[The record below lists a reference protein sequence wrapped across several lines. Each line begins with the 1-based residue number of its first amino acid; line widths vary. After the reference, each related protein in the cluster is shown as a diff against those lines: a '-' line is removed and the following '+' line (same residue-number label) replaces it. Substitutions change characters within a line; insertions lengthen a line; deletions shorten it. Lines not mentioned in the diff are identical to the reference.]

1 MKTFAML
8 CFLIGVVMHVN
19 ASTVDDLKTINS
31 TQVFAFGDYVSDGA
45 GSRATGTLFGNG
57 LFLDVKGGSVA
68 TNKGSVDI
76 ANTTT
81 YTAVN
86 GADVDYLSST
96 YSSYGSRLNC
106 LRFKNAD
113 NLIALKPIAGSTIYL
128 FGHGNNKTG
137 TDARI
142 PKFATDASLT
152 KTLNEAPTAEHPA
165 TGVYVYK
172 FVVPSGFDGETP
184 LYIGSYNGDTFF
196 SFIIVECPELFE
208 VTVNSIPTAGG
219 YGTIVSRTASDDN
232 TSETITVKA
241 EPNDNYAFKEWQ
253 DAEGNLLSTDVEYTF
268 TATKDTE
275 INAVF
280 YASYSEKSPA
290 TKPAD
295 KNIPIAGESYTIDG
309 TYNAGGSLGTAYG
322 NMLSQ
327 GGVKLRTG
335 NTGNTIRFDVNPGW
349 KITGITLSMYANDE
363 GTIDVISASVDGNAV
378 ADFTTI
384 TLPSNTAKAAKDVTL
399 ENISAQTSI
408 VFGFDNTNKVKNNQ
422 VFATYVISYDKAGV
436 HNIDATCS
444 PVAGGTIVLDQNT
457 QADGETDEVI
467 LTATANENYTFKE
480 WQDANGAQLS
490 TANPYTFD
498 ATADK
503 EVVAV
508 FVENA
513 KYTVTYELGEG
524 VEGQAPAAV
533 TDYEGGTTTIPA
545 NFTVYKEGHTLTG
558 WTDGSNNYVANDII
572 TIGTSDITLTPVFT
586 TNEVSLADRTETVTL
601 KWDFRRDEGAP
612 TVGWQSKDGL
622 IWVTQAVVNG
632 KTIDVKCDFSTN
644 PGKFNNNNNSDC
656 TQINSGT
663 TFTIPSCKGAV
674 VSMECHGSFSISTT
688 TIDGQ
693 SDYTA
698 GTNVSYTVAN
708 TAESINIVIGDGS
721 YYKYIQTE
729 LPVVE
734 QGGVFEQVTLGT
746 AISSADAGSVTVY
759 PANDTYDINS
769 EVTLTAT
776 ENFGYDFVNWTDSK
790 GTVLSTESSFN
801 YTISADE
808 TLTANFKQVNTYE
821 LTMAVE
827 GGANDYMVS
836 YNPAPTM
843 VDGKQM
849 YEEGTVVGI
858 VASSNAILTFK
869 NWSTGETATSFSVT
883 MNADKNYTAYYGA
896 GDYIVGWDFMKRGG
910 SNRPA
915 DFASTVDNET
925 ATIYLINESGA
936 TAGWL
941 DKSNEA
947 AGGYESFEGA
957 AVNWKNLG
965 EYWYQFEFNASEF
978 TDIRVD
984 AEMMYNYNVYTTIKV
999 QYSVDGSTWTDAGTL
1014 TMSEVKTKYPISV
1027 ELGED
1032 ADNAE
1037 KVYVRYYPDK
1047 TAGTDGTVS
1056 ANDGTVITNIF
1067 VYGTQAAV
1075 DDGQDPTLTSSI
1087 PATGATGASAT
1098 GKIVLNFHEKV
1109 TLAADAVATIGTKE
1123 VTGAVSGT
1131 SITFAYT
1138 GLDYNTQYT
1147 FTLPANSVID
1157 LTGNACKEDIT
1168 IEFTTIAPPT
1178 VTKAEYDAIVTNAEE
1193 FLAALKKA
1201 DGSTRFRIF
1210 LHDGTYDLGTACL
1223 TSVPGNVSLIGESME
1238 NTIIMNDPQAEG
1250 ISVSATLC
1258 TGGENIYMQDLT
1270 IESADYDRGADNS
1283 IGRCVALQENAS
1295 KAVYKNVRLLSNQ
1308 DTYYTRATKRTYWEG
1323 GMIAGTVDYLCGGG
1337 DVFFNGVTLYNNKRS
1352 NGDCITAPAT
1362 SSDWGYVF
1370 SNCTIDGD
1378 AGQNGS
1384 YSLGRPW
1391 QGSPRAVYINTTMKI
1406 IPSAEG
1412 WSDMGVVPGL
1422 FAEYNS
1428 RTASGAAVDCGKRKT
1443 SFKVDGTA
1451 QPVSYDPVLTEAEAA
1466 KFTIENVLGGDDSWQ
1481 PQLLTEQAQTPTV
1494 TVEEGVL
1501 TWNASDYV
1509 LLYAICKNGQVIDF
1523 TTENSW
1529 TIPATTD
1536 DAYYSVRAANEMGGL
1551 GKASEAV
1558 NADGEKAPVSTWK
1571 DISIDLTTSDFLEE
1585 SEKDTENRVTVSLG
1599 LVVEE
1604 DGTLTR
1610 VAADNAS
1617 ANIVLDG
1624 KYWNDHGWNG
1634 FKATVPV
1641 EGSVKIGVGSCNY
1654 AGQTVTVKNA
1664 DGDVVTSF
1672 VVEKLGNCWKN
1683 KKSDDYVAYGYYYG
1697 KATTLTIEY
1706 SSYIPYISVEAIKES
1721 VLVIDDKETECAD
1734 FNPASESYDRV
1745 VYNRE
1750 LNTGYTYGL
1759 ICLPFAPDAE
1769 SLTNFQFYA
1778 LSSASGDA
1786 ITFEEVDAPEAGR
1799 PYLYSIKEGATRTS
1813 TITGGATTFDLNDP
1827 TAVNNFAAGT
1837 WELVGSLKNETINCD
1852 ATTANYV
1859 FNPVKS
1865 TLHKVTKTL
1874 TVYPYTA
1881 YVRNNIATSVATM
1894 RVYISGPTGIKEIS
1908 RDAIEGFDATEGMFD
1923 LQGRAMSKPMKGQI
1937 YIQNG
1942 VKKIKR

>member
-1 MKTFAML
+1 MRILKLKALLTFVLLALTMGVMAQSVEIGTVEAVIQETDLIEINNCKQKTGQ
-8 CFLIGVVMHVN
+8 LIDSSYDG
-19 ASTVDDLKTINS
+19 S
-31 TQVFAFGDYVSDGA
+31 YV
-45 GSRATGTLFGNG
+45 TFK
-57 LFLDVKGGSVA
+57 V
-68 TNKGSVDI
+68 
-76 ANTTT
+76 NTTT
-81 YTAVN
+81 
-86 GADVDYLSST
+86 
-96 YSSYGSRLNC
+96 
-106 LRFKNAD
+106 
-113 NLIALKPIAGSTIYL
+113 AGTYL
-128 FGHGNNKTG
+128 FTSMIGTTVDGAAITLGYLDANGEYAASEKKDITNSNNWNDGPNYTWEF
-137 TDARI
+137 D
-142 PKFATDASLT
+142 L
-152 KTLNEAPTAEHPA
+152 EAD
-165 TGVYVYK
+165 K
-172 FVVPSGFDGETP
+172 
-184 LYIGSYNGDTFF
+184 
-196 SFIIVECPELFE
+196 
-208 VTVNSIPTAGG
+208 
-219 YGTIVSRTASDDN
+219 
-232 TSETITVKA
+232 
-241 EPNDNYAFKEWQ
+241 
-253 DAEGNLLSTDVEYTF
+253 EYTF
-268 TATKDTE
+268 
-275 INAVF
+275 
-280 YASYSEKSPA
+280 
-290 TKPAD
+290 
-295 KNIPIAGESYTIDG
+295 
-309 TYNAGGSLGTAYG
+309 
-322 NMLSQ
+322 
-327 GGVKLRTG
+327 
-335 NTGNTIRFDVNPGW
+335 
-349 KITGITLSMYANDE
+349 KILC
-363 GTIDVISASVDGNAV
+363 
-378 ADFTTI
+378 
-384 TLPSNTAKAAKDVTL
+384 
-399 ENISAQTSI
+399 
-408 VFGFDNTNKVKNNQ
+408 
-422 VFATYVISYDKAGV
+422 
-436 HNIDATCS
+436 H
-444 PVAGGTIVLDQNT
+444 
-457 QADGETDEVI
+457 
-467 LTATANENYTFKE
+467 TANGSGYCVNLFAMTIGMEGMVTPE
-480 WQDANGAQLS
+480 
-490 TANPYTFD
+490 
-498 ATADK
+498 
-503 EVVAV
+503 
-508 FVENA
+508 
-513 KYTVTYELGEG
+513 YTVTYSLGDIEAEG
-524 VEGQAPAAV
+524 VVPTAVKVKAGQEV
-533 TDYEGGTTTIPA
+533 TIPD
-545 NFTVYKEGHTLTG
+545 NFTLYVEGKTLTG
-558 WTDGSNNYVANDII
+558 WTDGKATYAADAKVAPTADM
-572 TIGTSDITLTPVFT
+572 TLTPVFT
-586 TNEVSLADRTETVTL
+586 ANEVSLADRTEAVTL
-601 KWDFRRDEGAP
+601 KWDFQRQNGAP
-612 TVGWQSKDGL
+612 TVGWQGTSGHV
-622 IWVTQAVVNG
+622 WVTQATVKG
-632 KTIDVKCDFSTN
+632 EIIDVKCDIDVTN
-644 PGKFNNNNNSDC
+644 GKVTNANWTDWA
-656 TQINSGT
+656 QINGGT
-663 TFTIPSCKGAV
+663 KVTIPSCKGAV
-674 VSMECHGSFSISTT
+674 VSMEAYSAPTTT

-693 SDYTA
+693 TDYTA
-698 GTNVSYTVAN
+698 NGNTISYTVAN
-708 TAESINIVIGDGS
+708 TAEAIDVVIGDGS
-721 YYKYIQTE
+721 YYRYIQTV

-734 QGGVFEQVTLGT
+734 KSDAGTVYENVEGTISWQVGNEAAGTLSDGIED
-746 AISSADAGSVTVY
+746 AISSASVSTGNGLTVKTATYFESTMVHYTPSVTNAGNVESVMIEYRVQPAAGVTFKPLSISYDCVKVGTDGATYSWSYTVGGVESSITTVDASTTLRNNGSNSATAELNHTIDIDAEASDVFTFRFYISKTANNKNICIGNVIITGEVNGTVANIAQYSLTAVGNIAEAGSVSVY
-759 PANDTYDINS
+759 PVSDKYNVGS

-776 ENFGYDFVNWTDSK
+776 ENFGYDFVNWTNAAGEEVSTDAK
-790 GTVLSTESSFN
+790 FIWTVN
-801 YTISADE
+801 ADE

-821 LTMAVE
+821 LAMAVE

-869 NWSTGETATSFSVT
+869 NWSTGETGTSFSVT

-1706 SSYIPYISVEAIKES
+1706 SSYIPYISVEAIKEN

-1813 TITGGATTFDLNDP
+1813 TITGGATTFNLSDP

-1908 RDAIEGFDATEGMFD
+1908 RDDIEGFDAAEGMFD